1 MGIVYFIRGD
11 NFMKKKSMTALVSA
25 FSRAYH
31 STQNSEK
38 VFDDYLAKKI
48 LTEDEYKQI
57 ASNMS
62 KGISFFNPS
71 FVGTQEEA
79 LRWIVDNHL
88 SSTTLGR
95 AAFAEKSLENAVEI
109 GAKQY
114 LIFAAGYDTFA
125 YRQSDWASKI
135 EIFEIDHPATGEDK
149 QKRIKSVVSEKPANL
164 HYVPADFREN
174 NWQSNL
180 LACIEFDKSKIS
192 FCSLLGISYYL
203 SKQVFQE
210 TINAISG
217 LIPKGSS
224 IVFDY
229 NEENTYTEKAGER
242 AKKLVAM
249 ADAANEK
256 MLGSYSYMELEKI
269 LAESNF
275 MIYEHLTPNEI
286 TDQYF
291 KKYNQENPN
300 HQMTAFDNT
309 NYCLAVR
316 K

>member
-1 MGIVYFIRGD
+1 MEQ
-11 NFMKKKSMTALVSA
+11 KSITALVSA

-38 VFDDYLAKKI
+38 IFDDYLAKKI
-48 LTEDEYKQI
+48 LMEDEYGQI
-57 ASNMS
+57 ANNMA

-71 FVGTQEEA
+71 FSGTQEEA
-79 LRWIVDNHL
+79 LRWVVDNHL
-88 SSTTLGR
+88 SPTPLGR
-95 AAFAEKSLENAVEI
+95 GAFAEGLLKNAVQN

-125 YRQSDWASKI
+125 YRQLDWASKI
-135 EIFEIDHPATGEDK
+135 EIFEIDHPATGTDK

-164 HYVPADFREN
+164 HYVSADFREN

-180 LACIEFDKSKIS
+180 LSCTEFDKSKIS

-203 SKQVFQE
+203 SKQVFAE
-210 TINAISG
+210 TLNIISEF
-217 LIPKGSS
+217 LPKGSN

-229 NEENTYTEKAGER
+229 NDENAYTDKAGER
-242 AKKLVAM
+242 AKKVVAM
-249 ADAANEK
+249 AGAANEK
-256 MLGSYSYMELEKI
+256 MLGSYSYMELDK
-269 LAESNF
+269 LLDESNF
-275 MIYEHLTPNEI
+275 KIYKHLTPNEI
-286 TDQYF
+286 TEQYF
-291 KKYNQENPN
+291 TKYNKENPN
-300 HQMTAFDNT
+300 HQMTAFDNV

>member
-1 MGIVYFIRGD
+1 MD
-11 NFMKKKSMTALVSA
+11 KKSMTALVSA

-48 LTEDEYKQI
+48 LTEDEYEQI

-88 SSTTLGR
+88 SPTPLGR
-95 AAFAEKSLENAVEI
+95 AAFAEKSLENAVKI

-149 QKRIKSVVSEKPANL
+149 KKRIKSVVAEKPANL
-164 HYVPADFREN
+164 HYVSADFREKD
-174 NWQSNL
+174 WQSNL
-180 LACIEFDKSKIS
+180 LACTEFDKSKIS
-192 FCSLLGISYYL
+192 FCSFLGISYYL
-203 SKQVFQE
+203 SKQVFAD
-210 TINAISG
+210 TINTISKFV
-217 LIPKGSS
+217 PKGSS

-229 NEENTYTEKAGER
+229 PDEYNYTDKAGER
-242 AKKLVAM
+242 AKKQLAL
-249 ADAANEK
+249 ANAANEK
-256 MLGSYSYMELEKI
+256 MLASYSYAELEKI
-269 LAESNF
+269 LDNSNF

-286 TDQYF
+286 TEQYF
-291 KKYNQENPN
+291 KKYNKANPN

-316 K
+316 R